1 MPAFSARP
9 PNTLYQFSPY
19 GSLKPMKPT
28 VFTPFFTMCLISA
41 PAIRSSF
48 CVVLNTQR
56 FFASSGSTTD
66 DVPTVAITGT
76 LASAMMSRIASAL
89 GVVDGPIIASMLFSW
104 ISFLMFC
111 TARVVSP
118 PSSSWMYST
127 VASPIFFGQQLAG
140 VLLRNADRGRGTGR
154 GHHEADL
161 DLRRRH
167 ESRWRTNDRARH
179 RHDASTKVSSVAEVD
194 HANCAGGVSR
204 RPRPLE
210 IVPAEPAGDVD
221 RLRR

>member
-1 MPAFSARP
+1 
-9 PNTLYQFSPY
+9 
-19 GSLKPMKPT
+19 MKPT
-28 VFTPFFTMCLISA
+28 VFTPFFVMCLISA
-41 PAIRSSF
+41 SAMRSSF

-76 LASAMMSRIASAL
+76 LASAMMSRIASAF

-127 VASPIFFGQQLAG
+127 VASPIDFGRRSPVFFCGMPIAVVGSGGGDHQ
-140 VLLRNADRGRGTGR
+140 ADLHLRGRDDGDGGEQR
-154 GHHEADL
+154 QCDAD
-161 DLRRRH
+161 
-167 ESRWRTNDRARH
+167 T
-179 RHDASTKVSSVAEVD
+179 
-194 HANCAGGVSR
+194 
-204 RPRPLE
+204 
-210 IVPAEPAGDVD
+210 
-221 RLRR
+221 